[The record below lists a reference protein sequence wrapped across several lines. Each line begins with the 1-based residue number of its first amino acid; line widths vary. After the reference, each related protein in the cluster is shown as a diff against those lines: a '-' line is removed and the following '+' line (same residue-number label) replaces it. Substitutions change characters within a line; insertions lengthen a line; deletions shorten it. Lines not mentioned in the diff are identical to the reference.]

1 MKEFLKRF
9 CVSFVVVNIVFLFVA
24 LFVVHRFGIE
34 LGFIRLSIG
43 TFTVTLFVAFSMMLF
58 KAHIINGLVS
68 TVLGFL
74 AVLPVVFIMRR
85 IFGVFIFKFSFMI
98 YVLSILIAVIYG
110 IAIVILS
117 KKYQND
123 DRYLNELLSKNEDKN
138 DHK

>member
-1 MKEFLKRF
+1 
-9 CVSFVVVNIVFLFVA
+9 
-24 LFVVHRFGIE
+24 
-34 LGFIRLSIG
+34 
-43 TFTVTLFVAFSMMLF
+43 MLF